1 MNTHTDK
8 IPFRNGFLSV
18 QANEYVYCE
27 PRKNS
32 AEYFM
37 YEVAYITH
45 SGNFWKIKEWDNEH
59 GFKDNNK
66 IYAWVGKS
74 KVVSLLRTEGYTLN
88 QVNKLLPQDN
98 RKGE

>member
-18 QANEYVYCE
+18 QANKYVYCE
-27 PRKNS
+27 PREDS

-45 SGNFWKIKEWDNEH
+45 SGNFWHIKEWGKNS
-59 GFKDNNK
+59 GGV
-66 IYAWVGKS
+66 YAWVPKS
-74 KVVSLLRTEGYTLN
+74 KVISLLRTQGYTLN

-98 RKGE
+98 R